1 MKLLETQAQFEEF
14 WFDTADVGKQ
24 QIIYF
29 TAEWCKPCKSL
40 DCDAIVAAAS
50 RVGIPILKCDAVVN
64 DYTAGYC
71 GVTKFPTFLHIAPK
85 KIISRI
91 ASNKTTDVVE
101 WIEKMAA

>member
-14 WFDTADVGKQ
+14 WFDTARTDAQ

-29 TAEWCKPCKSL
+29 TAEWCKPCRNL
-40 DCDAIVAAAS
+40 DCDAITAAAAAAS
-50 RVGIPILKCDAVVN
+50 IPILKCDAVVN

-85 KIISRI
+85 RIISRI
-91 ASNKTTDVVE
+91 ASNKTADVVE